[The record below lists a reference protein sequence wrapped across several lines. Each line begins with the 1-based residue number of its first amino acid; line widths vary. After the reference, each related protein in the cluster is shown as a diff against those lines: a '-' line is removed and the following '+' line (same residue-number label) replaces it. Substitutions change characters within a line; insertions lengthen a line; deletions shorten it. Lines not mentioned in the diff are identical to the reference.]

1 MAIQAVNRASG
12 ETVMAHIRLRKY
24 NTKDLY
30 PGQSLDNDLCM
41 VVRAGNRIFLRGQT
55 GMDMDGNIVGVGDAA
70 TQAENA
76 MRCVKLLLE
85 EAGAKLEHICK
96 TTIYVTDRK
105 YREPVYQVVGRWL
118 KGVYPCSTGLIVS
131 GLAKPEMVMEIDV
144 EAVIPEAEDQSP

>member
-1 MAIQAVNRASG
+1 
-12 ETVMAHIRLRKY
+12 MAHTRLRKY

-30 PGQSLDNDLCM
+30 PGQALDNDLCM
-41 VVRAGNRIFLRGQT
+41 LVRAGNRIFLRGQT
-55 GMDMDGNIVGVGDAA
+55 SMDLDGNMVGAGDPAA
-70 TQAENA
+70 QAENA
-76 MRCVKLLLE
+76 MRCVKILLE

-118 KGVYPCSTGLIVS
+118 KGVYPCQTGLIVS

-144 EAVIPEAEDQSP
+144 EAVIPDDEG

>member
-1 MAIQAVNRASG
+1 
-12 ETVMAHIRLRKY
+12 MAHTRLRKY

-30 PGQSLDNDLCM
+30 PGQALDNDLCM
-41 VVRAGNRIFLRGQT
+41 LVRAGNRIFLRGQT
-55 GMDMDGNIVGVGDAA
+55 SMDLDGNMVGAGDPAA
-70 TQAENA
+70 QAENA
-76 MRCVKLLLE
+76 MRCVKILLE

-118 KGVYPCSTGLIVS
+118 KGIYPCQTGLIVS

-144 EAVIPEAEDQSP
+144 EAVIPDDEG

>member
-1 MAIQAVNRASG
+1 MPH
-12 ETVMAHIRLRKY
+12 TRLRKY

-30 PGQSLDNDLCM
+30 PGQALDNDLCM

-55 GMDMDGNIVGVGDAA
+55 GMDLDGNMVGAGDPAA
-70 TQAENA
+70 QAENA
-76 MRCVKLLLE
+76 MRCVKILLE
-85 EAGAKLEHICK
+85 EAGAKLGHICK

-118 KGVYPCSTGLIVS
+118 KGVYPCQTGLIVS

>member
-1 MAIQAVNRASG
+1 MP
-12 ETVMAHIRLRKY
+12 HIRLRKY

-55 GMDMDGNIVGVGDAA
+55 GMDLDGNMVGVGDPAA
-70 TQAENA
+70 QAENA
-76 MRCVKLLLE
+76 MRCVKILLG